1 MDGIYIS
8 TNGDDFGGI
17 ILFMTKVIDHPY
29 KKTCP
34 KCKSGDVIRIVYGYP
49 DTPEVTIMPKDSEP
63 EIEDPEP
70 EIELGGC
77 VVRGDDPHLKCKTCG
92 YRWDRYDGL

>member
-34 KCKSGDVIRIVYGYP
+34 KCKSDYVIRIAYGLPGPCGLEGP
-49 DTPEVTIMPKDSEP
+49 DEDEV
-63 EIEDPEP
+63 
-70 EIELGGC
+70 ELGGC
-77 VVRGDDPHLKCKTCG
+77 VIQRDNPHLICKTCG
-92 YRWDRYDGL
+92 YRWDRHDGP